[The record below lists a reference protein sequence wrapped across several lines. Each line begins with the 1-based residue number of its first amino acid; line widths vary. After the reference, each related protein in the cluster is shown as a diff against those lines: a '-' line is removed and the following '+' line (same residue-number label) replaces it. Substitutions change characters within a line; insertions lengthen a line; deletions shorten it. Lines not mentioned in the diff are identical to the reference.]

1 MSFCERQQIL
11 IKFPKNQVKFR
22 PRLEPEKERA
32 LASFHV
38 MNSVKVVMVPMMMM
52 LMLMLMIVMVMMMM
66 MMVVVMMGMMRMVPM
81 MMMMMLMLM
90 MVMVIGYICS
100 PYKVYLVFNHPFW
113 ASPNKAAPIPF
124 NRSTRVFGV

>member
-66 MMVVVMMGMMRMVPM
+66 MVVMMMGMMRMVPM